1 MRPPP
6 PPGQLPRLVPADGP
20 LNLPRHIDRYGPL
33 PLRRPGDPGAWRRGV
48 TDALIASVERS
59 GLTGRGGA
67 GFPAGVKMRSV
78 ADKQARRSGL
88 LGSPAGSVVVANGVE
103 SEPASGKDAVLL
115 TRAPHLVLDGI
126 QLAAEAVG
134 AAEAY
139 LCVDGQ
145 DERLTRRLAAALA
158 EREHAGLSRLP
169 VTLVPIYGSYVA
181 SEETALVNYLNDG
194 PAIPVFVP
202 PRPFERGVRG
212 RPTLVSNVET
222 LAHIALI
229 ARYGPD
235 WFASIGPAEAPGSAL
250 VTVGGGVQ
258 RPGVYEIALGVRVS
272 DLIRLAGGL
281 TGPAQAVLAGGYFG
295 GWLPLPDAMDA
306 PVSGPALR
314 RAGAALGS
322 GIVVVL
328 PESACGLA
336 ETARV
341 VRYLGTQS
349 AGQCGPCVNG
359 VPALADVLEHIA
371 WERAD
376 ERSIRWAGR
385 LLPLVEG
392 RGACH
397 FPDGP
402 AGLARS
408 ALRVFGA
415 DLRHHQ
421 RRGPCAGTRQRPVLP
436 VPGPSPRPSPAAPG
450 RAARTG
456 AR

>member
-1 MRPPP
+1 
-6 PPGQLPRLVPADGP
+6 VPADGP
-20 LNLPRHIDRYGPL
+20 LNLPRHLDRYGPV
-33 PLRRPGDPGAWRRGV
+33 PGI
-48 TDALIASVERS
+48 TDALIARVERA

-67 GFPAGVKMRSV
+67 GFPAGVKMRAV
-78 ADKQARRSGL
+78 ADKAGRRGGFRAGPAR
-88 LGSPAGSVVVANGVE
+88 SVVVANGVE
-103 SEPASGKDAVLL
+103 SEPASRKDAVLL

-145 DERLTRRLAAALA
+145 EERLIRRLAAALA
-158 EREHAGLSRLP
+158 EREHAGLSQLP

-181 SEETALVNYLNDG
+181 SEETALVNYLNEG

-229 ARYGPD
+229 ARYGPG
-235 WFASIGPAEAPGSAL
+235 WFASIGTAEAPGSAL

-258 RPGVYEIALGVRVS
+258 RPGVYEIALGMRVS

-281 TGPAQAVLAGGYFG
+281 TEPAQAILAGGYFG
-295 GWLPLPDAMDA
+295 GWLPLPEAMDA

-314 RAGAALGS
+314 RLGAALGS

-328 PESACGLA
+328 PETACGLA

-341 VRYLGTQS
+341 VRYLGAQS

-359 VPALADVLEHIA
+359 VPALADVLEHIT
-371 WERAD
+371 WQRAD

-402 AGLARS
+402 VGLARS

-436 VPGPSPRPSPAAPG
+436 VPGPAPRPTPAHPG
-450 RAARTG
+450 REAPMG

>member
-1 MRPPP
+1 
-6 PPGQLPRLVPADGP
+6 VPADGP
-20 LNLPRHIDRYGPL
+20 LNLPRHLDRYGPL
-33 PLRRPGDPGAWRRGV
+33 PGV
-48 TDALIASVERS
+48 TGALIASVERS

-67 GFPAGVKMRSV
+67 GFPAGVKMRAV
-78 ADKQARRSGL
+78 ADKLGRRTGF
-88 LGSPAGSVVVANGVE
+88 LGSSPAGSIVVANGVE

-134 AAEAY
+134 AGQAY

-145 DERLTRRLAAALA
+145 DERLVRRLAAAVA
-158 EREHAGLSRLP
+158 EREHAGLSP
-169 VTLVPIYGSYVA
+169 VAVALIPVYGSYVA
-181 SEETALVNYLNDG
+181 SEETALVNYLNEG

-202 PRPFERGVRG
+202 PRPFERGVHG

-235 WFASIGPAEAPGSAL
+235 WFASAGTADAPGSAL

-258 RPGVYEIALGVRVS
+258 RPGVYEIALGMRVS

-281 TGPAQAVLAGGYFG
+281 AGPAQAILAGGYFG
-295 GWLPLPDAMDA
+295 GWLPLPEAMDA

-314 RAGAALGS
+314 RLGAALGS
-322 GIVVVL
+322 GILVVL

-359 VPALADVLEHIA
+359 VPALADVLEHIT
-371 WERAD
+371 WNRAD

-385 LLPLVEG
+385 LLPLVEK

-402 AGLARS
+402 VGLARS

-436 VPGPSPRPSPAAPG
+436 VPGAVPRPAPADPRREAS
-450 RAARTG
+450 RA
-456 AR
+456 